1 MTEARRRRVYL
12 VMHGSRSDTVL
23 AIGAALTRAL
33 RTHGVEVVGESAQSG
48 AQGCELVVVLGG
60 DGTILRAAEQARAH
74 DIPLLGVNLGHV
86 GFLAEAEPEAL
97 PEIVRHIVDSSYSVE
112 ERMTLD
118 VGVRTADGEVT
129 SDWALNEA
137 AIGKGASAGMVD
149 ASVSVDGRGLSSFGC
164 DGVVLATPTGST
176 AYAFSAGGPVVWPDV
191 QAMLFVPIAAHAL
204 FSRPLVVGPSS
215 VLAVRLGM
223 RADEEAE
230 VWCDG
235 RRRIAAPH
243 GTVVEVRVHTKPL
256 RLARINMAPF
266 SSRLVAKFHLPVTGW
281 RDRGS
286 GSA

>member
-1 MTEARRRRVYL
+1 MTETLRSVFL
-12 VMHGSRSDTVL
+12 VMHGSRSASVL
-23 AIGAALTRAL
+23 AIGAALSRAL
-33 RTHGVEVVGESAQSG
+33 HTHDVGVVTEDDPAG
-48 AQGCELVVVLGG
+48 AAGCELVVVLGG

-118 VGVRTADGEVT
+118 VAVCAPDGHIT
-129 SDWALNEA
+129 RDWALNEA
-137 AIGKGASAGMVD
+137 AIGKGASAGMID
-149 ASVSVDGRGLSSFGC
+149 AAVSVDGRGLSSFGC

-215 VLAVRLGM
+215 VLTVHLGVRD
-223 RADEEAE
+223 DEAAE

-243 GTVVEVRVHTKPL
+243 GTVVEVRVDARPL
-256 RLARINMAPF
+256 RLARVNLSPF
-266 SSRLVAKFHLPVTGW
+266 SGRLVAKFHLPVTGW
-281 RDRGS
+281 RDR
-286 GSA
+286 SAGGV